1 MYEFQSVVY
10 GFKKSIYQKEEVS
23 FFSNLISTKAS
34 FTALE
39 VKFLNKSSETNFIT
53 PDHGCGQGYNEHIS
67 KVGKRES
74 MIT

>member
-1 MYEFQSVVY
+1 MNFKVLCMVLKNPCTTKKKLVSSV
-10 GFKKSIYQKEEVS
+10 I
-23 FFSNLISTKAS
+23 LISAKAS

-53 PDHGCGQGYNEHIS
+53 PDHGCSQGYNEHIS
-67 KVGKRES
+67 KVGKRDS

>member
-1 MYEFQSVVY
+1 MNSKVLCMVLKNPCTTKKKLVSSV
-10 GFKKSIYQKEEVS
+10 I
-23 FFSNLISTKAS
+23 LISAKAS
-34 FTALE
+34 FTSLE

>member
-1 MYEFQSVVY
+1 MNSKVLCMVLKNPYTTKKKLVSSV
-10 GFKKSIYQKEEVS
+10 I
-23 FFSNLISTKAS
+23 LISAKAT
-34 FTALE
+34 FTASV